1 MPDLAVILV
10 DLGIVALVV
19 GVAAAWNRVWFARDG
34 SAFGCRVALMGPTWT
49 SRHYPRW
56 SRLKTRA
63 KWVDDVLIIQVGPLW
78 TRTLHIPVHLP
89 LDTQIHDE
97 TRGSIRRLGPHPQ
110 SLLMRPDAGAA
121 LLVAVRAT
129 DRNCLVGPFLAAA
142 VAGLPSAPRSDRRR
156 KL

>member
-19 GVAAAWNRVWFARDG
+19 GAAVAWNRVRFARDR
-34 SAFGCRVALMGPTWT
+34 SAFRCRVALMGPTWT
-49 SRHYPRW
+49 SRHYPHW

-63 KWVDDVLIIQVGPLW
+63 KWVDDVLVIQAGPLW
-78 TRTLHIPVHLP
+78 SRTLRIPVHLP

-97 TRGSIRRLGPHPQ
+97 TRGTIRRLGAHPQ
-110 SLLMRPDAGAA
+110 SLLVGQDGCAA
-121 LLVAVRAT
+121 LVAVRAT
-129 DRNCLVGPFLAAA
+129 DRTCLVGPFLAAA
-142 VAGLPSAPRSDRRR
+142 VAGLPSAPRSGRRR